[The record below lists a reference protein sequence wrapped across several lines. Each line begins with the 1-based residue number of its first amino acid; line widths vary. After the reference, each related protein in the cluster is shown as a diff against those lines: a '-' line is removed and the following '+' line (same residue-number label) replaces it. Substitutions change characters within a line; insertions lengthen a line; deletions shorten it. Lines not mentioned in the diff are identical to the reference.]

1 MKFIKKLFNRS
12 PRVAVIRLSGAI
24 GMGSALRPG
33 LSAAGL
39 EDTLVRAF
47 SRKGLVAVALV
58 INCPG
63 GAAAQSSLIAQR
75 IRQLA
80 EEKKVP
86 VLAYVED
93 VAASGGYWLACAADE
108 IYADEASIV
117 GSIGVVA
124 AGFGFVKA
132 LDKLGVERRV
142 YTAGKSKVMLDPF
155 QPEKPEDVE
164 RVLELQAGIHE
175 VFKNQVRLR
184 RGARLKAPEDEIF
197 TGAFWT
203 GRKALEMGLID
214 GIAEMTAHLKSKFG
228 PDVNIMR
235 PSVQGNWL
243 ARRLKVDS
251 ENLGA
256 GAAEGLAQ
264 GMELRALWARY
275 GL

>member
-1 MKFIKKLFNRS
+1 MKFLDRFFKKG
-12 PRVAVIRLSGAI
+12 PKVAVIRLSGAI
-24 GMGSALRPG
+24 GMGSAFRPG

-39 EDTLVRAF
+39 EDTLTRAF

-63 GAAAQSSLIAQR
+63 GSAAQSSLIGQR

-80 EEKKVP
+80 EEKKLP

-93 VAASGGYWLACAADE
+93 VAASGGYWLATAADE
-108 IYADEASIV
+108 IYADETSIV

-124 AGFGFVKA
+124 AGFGFTKA
-132 LDKLGVERRV
+132 IEKLGVERRV
-142 YTAGKSKVMLDPF
+142 YTAGKNKVMLDPF
-155 QPEKPEDVE
+155 QPEKPEDVA

-175 VFKNQVRLR
+175 VFKTHIRAR
-184 RGARLKAPEDEIF
+184 RGARLKAADDEVF

-203 GRKALEMGLID
+203 GRKAAEMGLID
-214 GIAEMTAHLKSKFG
+214 GIGEMTSHLKSRFG
-228 PDVNIMR
+228 PDVNILR

-243 ARRLKVDS
+243 ARRFKVDTG
-251 ENLGA
+251 NLT
-256 GAAEGLAQ
+256 AEMSQGLAQ
-264 GMELRALWARY
+264 GLEHRALWGRY